1 MNSAMNST
9 LTQTLTAT
17 YLAPYLAVR
26 VEKETGSRA
35 ARSLHVGFLLDVSY
49 SMSGERLDAV
59 KKTLVAIAP
68 MFRLMDFCTVVTFSS
83 SARTVV
89 SKLQMDEPGVGTFL
103 AATAAIAVEGNTDLG
118 TGITHMASLHAD
130 YDAVIILTDGEI
142 TAGVAS
148 NEGIM
153 ALLAG
158 FRGRPIHTLGYG
170 ADHNRRLLNRVAIN
184 SCGTYTYVD
193 SETTLPVSMADLLEG
208 LRSEVLHDAGVLVSG
223 SAATS
228 IELNGSGGARRIGG
242 IVPGRPY
249 WSVFKVDGEIEGIT
263 VTLTSTEETGT
274 ITVISREDNGDAQE
288 QIFRARTAATLSLGI
303 TEMDSPGGLRDP
315 VALEAQ
321 IQALLDEM
329 ADSIRPLML
338 RMKGQLIDMRCA
350 LRDLPPPPV
359 VGAVGRSFGDATTMP
374 PPALARFTSITGV
387 LSNQRGVTR
396 YHDGEDPDQ
405 TFSSPAQRSAS
416 HAVSAH
422 YSQSQS
428 QSHDPV

>member
-1 MNSAMNST
+1 MDSAMDSI
-9 LTQTLTAT
+9 TAT

-59 KKTLVAIAP
+59 KKTLAAIAP

-83 SARTVV
+83 GARTVV

-228 IELNGSGGARRIGG
+228 IELNGAGGARRIGG

-249 WSVFKVDGEIEGIT
+249 WSVFKVEGVEGVT
-263 VTLTSTEETGT
+263 VTLTSTEETET
-274 ITVISREDNGDAQE
+274 ITMISREDNGDAQE

-303 TEMDSPGGLRDP
+303 TEMDAPGALRDP
-315 VALEAQ
+315 AALEAQ

-359 VGAVGRSFGDATTMP
+359 AGAVPRSFGDATMMP

-387 LSNQRGVTR
+387 LSSQRGVTR

-428 QSHDPV
+428 HDPV